1 MPLIEFEFDR
11 LLQAIERNTA
21 GIESLLRAASS
32 GALPQVSLP
41 APTTSGASSHSAST
55 LPFVMG
61 LPGLLPVDIMRA
73 MVSSGSPGTGVPKIS
88 GLPITVAAG
97 SNFTYT
103 SAVPAGEVWWSLAH
117 ERITSTLQDTGLLA
131 SIAVDEPSNLIISS
145 VPIMDNLTLAIAE
158 FTPIRSNLQ
167 LTITNGAAADA
178 IVTLYTQYAT
188 PKQAINARVVEPLLE
203 MVWKLYQAAAAAG
216 KGMGLP

>member
-1 MPLIEFEFDR
+1 MPFEFEFDR

-21 GIESLLRAASS
+21 GIESLLRAAST

-41 APTTSGASSHSAST
+41 TPAGGPASSSAAPT
-55 LPFVMG
+55 LPFVMS

-73 MVSSGSPGTGVPKIS
+73 MVSSGSPGAGVPKIA

-97 SNFTYT
+97 SSFTYT
-103 SAVPAGEVWWSLAH
+103 SVVPAGEVWWSLAR
-117 ERITSTLQDTGLLA
+117 ERITSTLWDTELLA
-131 SIAVDEPSNLIISS
+131 TIAVDEPSNLIIPAT
-145 VPIMDNLTLAIAE
+145 PIMENLTLAVAE
-158 FTPIRSNLQ
+158 FTPIKSSLQ
-167 LTITNGAAADA
+167 LTIANGTAADA

-203 MVWKLYQAAAAAG
+203 TVWKLYQAAAAAG
-216 KGMGLP
+216 KGMGLA